1 MSTEYVVGF
10 LFSEDLEW
18 VALIRKARPEWQA
31 GLLNGI
37 GGHIEN
43 TDESPLH
50 AMRREFKEEA
60 GVYVED
66 WQHYARLSENGQFT
80 VDFFYASGDLGEL
93 RTTTDESIVV
103 IGVNTLDTYKIVENV
118 SWLVPL
124 AVDCLVDGRPG
135 FAEITYPSKNNV
147 LPNPVSSDLTEKIGE
162 VLNNVASSSAASH
175 GER

>member
-1 MSTEYVVGF
+1 MGS
-10 LFSEDLEW
+10 
-18 VALIRKARPEWQA
+18 VATLK
-31 GLLNGI
+31 
-37 GGHIEN
+37 N

-124 AVDCLVDGRPG
+124 AVDCLVDGT
-135 FAEITYPSKNNV
+135 AWLSLKSTYPSKNNV

-175 GER
+175 GERSEGW